1 MAYDKN
7 YLGKDMWVTMNKAAT
22 VLFWL
27 LALASYLMQWPGLLS
42 YLPLAALV
50 VAGAHVLETAFFWF
64 ALKANSEK
72 PGRDAVLIMV
82 FGIFHLQR
90 FMPKSR

>member
-1 MAYDKN
+1 
-7 YLGKDMWVTMNKAAT
+7 MWVKMNKAAT

-27 LALASYLMQWPGLLS
+27 LALASYIMQWPGLLS

-64 ALKANSEK
+64 ALKDNSEN
-72 PGRDAVLIMV
+72 PGKDAALIMV
-82 FGIFHLQR
+82 FGIFHLQA